1 MHILVVDDE
10 ISVLHEQTLEIRQ
23 VFPEADIHEETNP
36 LSVLA
41 WSREL
46 KARGEML
53 SYAFL
58 DVRMREMDGI
68 GLAHKLRA
76 EHPQVTLLFCSAF
89 GEYAIDAYGLF
100 AKGYLLKPIEGRSIA
115 AMLDAM
121 VPSWRETGA
130 KKHVR
135 VQTFGH
141 FDIYVDG
148 RLLYFERE
156 KAKELLALLI
166 DRCGAALTT
175 EQIASILWE
184 SKNYNTSLKN
194 AVTKVVASLRN
205 TLKAEGIEDLLIKR
219 WNHLAVD
226 TKRFECD
233 AYEYE
238 KQVPQDRGN
247 FRGEYMTNYSWAE
260 FSVGRYVRM
269 DEESKRS

>member
-10 ISVLHEQTLEIRQ
+10 IAVLHEQMQEIRK

-36 LSVLA
+36 LSALA
-41 WSREL
+41 WSRKL
-46 KARGEML
+46 KERGETL

-68 GLAHKLRA
+68 ELARYLRM
-76 EHPQVTLLFCSAF
+76 EHRQVVLLFCSAV
-89 GEYAIDAYGLF
+89 GDYALEAYNLF
-100 AKGYLLKPIEGRSIA
+100 AKGYLLKPVTGWDVVRV
-115 AMLDAM
+115 LDEM
-121 VPSWRETGA
+121 VPSWRETGS

-135 VQTFGH
+135 VQAFGH
-141 FDIYVDG
+141 FDIYVNG

-166 DRCGAALTT
+166 DRQGAALTT
-175 EQIASILWE
+175 EQIASVLWE

-226 TKRFECD
+226 TKKFECD

-238 KQVPQDRGN
+238 KQAPHDRSG
-247 FRGEYMTNYSWAE
+247 FRGDYMTNYSWAE
-260 FSVGRYVRM
+260 FSTGRYMRM
-269 DEESKRS
+269 DEESEG